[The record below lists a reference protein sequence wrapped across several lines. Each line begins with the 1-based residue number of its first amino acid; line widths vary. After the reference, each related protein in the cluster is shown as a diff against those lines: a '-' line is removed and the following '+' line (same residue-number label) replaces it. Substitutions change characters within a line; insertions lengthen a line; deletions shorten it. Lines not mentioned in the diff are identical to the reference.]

1 MAQYINEVKR
11 FQKLANINEAETPRE
26 KARPSSGNDDPM
38 LFPLDMTNS
47 NEEEL
52 KKLQSELIR
61 QFPNQKQAITQS
73 ITQLINIVSGKGITT
88 GPKQT
93 LPPSTRS
100 ASGGGV
106 TGTKPPTPPKEKSN
120 KPDKAVK

>member
-1 MAQYINEVKR
+1 MAQFINEVKR

-26 KARPSSGNDDPM
+26 KARPSSGNDDPIM
-38 LFPLDMTNS
+38 FPLDMTNS
-47 NEEEL
+47 NEEKL

-73 ITQLINIVSGKGITT
+73 ITQLINIISGKGTIT

-93 LPPSTRS
+93 PPPATKS

-106 TGTKPPTPPKEKSN
+106 TNIKPPAPPREKSN
-120 KPDKAVK
+120 KPDKAAK